1 MTKVAVRSTAEDIQA
16 EPSLRFAAWQALVDG
31 YVPKSAND
39 PAIALHHPL
48 ALPKSFNFKDARQ
61 LKKNPRLGR

>member
-31 YVPKSAND
+31 YAPKSAND
-39 PAIALHHPL
+39 PAIALQHPL
-48 ALPKSFNFKDARQ
+48 ALPKSFKDARQ
-61 LKKNPRLGR
+61 LKKNPRPRR